1 MSLDRDMGR
10 DMGARGVRVLHK
22 QRREILRMRI
32 LALVLAVALAASWLL
47 PRGGI
52 QEVRVAGPA
61 ATESVTELRSETR
74 LVLQSGE
81 PIVAP
86 REFATEGVAVGDFEF
101 TVRSVCQYRALNF
114 DVAAEVRN
122 TSDEL
127 AGGRARLIFR
137 NIDDTWIGASEADLP
152 VIEPGETTTVPFS
165 QTVPCRGDMG
175 SQTVT
180 DVEAELL

>member
-1 MSLDRDMGR
+1 MAAQN
-10 DMGARGVRVLHK
+10 DMGARGLRVLQK

-32 LALVLAVALAASWLL
+32 LALALAVALGVSLLL
-47 PRGGI
+47 PRGGTR
-52 QEVRVAGPA
+52 EATVASPA
-61 ATESVTELRSETR
+61 ATESVTEVRSETR
-74 LVLQSGE
+74 FIMQSAE

-86 REFATEGVAVGDFEF
+86 REFTSEGVTVDAFEF
-101 TVRSVCQYRALNF
+101 DVQSVCQYKALNF

-127 AGGRARLIFR
+127 SGGRVRLIYR
-137 NIDDTWIGASEADLP
+137 NVEDEWIGATEADLP
-152 VIEPGETTTVPFS
+152 VIEPGETITVPFS

-180 DVEAELL
+180 EVEAELL